1 MSAVLDP
8 KRRAARAT
16 IVPRSAVIGL
26 SCVVTGSMVVS
37 AMIPPIRT
45 SPAFTRHLAARAAA
59 CQGKLTLDMATATGR
74 MLCSRTEV
82 TGLPLREIHLLAG
95 DAPGTAGAHPAAV
108 LADRPAEFQ
117 RPELA
122 ARHRRHTAQGLK
134 GEHDDQHRPGSL
146 GVRGPQVEH

>member
-26 SCVVTGSMVVS
+26 SSVVTGSMVVS

-59 CQGKLTLDMATATGR
+59 CQEKLTLDMATATGR

-82 TGLPLREIHLLAG
+82 TGILLREIQLFGGRHG
-95 DAPGTAGAHPAAV
+95 IG
-108 LADRPAEFQ
+108 

-134 GEHDDQHRPGSL
+134 GERDDQHR
-146 GVRGPQVEH
+146 RA